1 MLNREKVE
9 TLRRFAALYASIEQE
24 DTVLKYLS
32 IIFIKFASET
42 GFGMGGGEDFSAYTK
57 VMKCFTGSEK
67 IFPDQYVSLVV
78 NRLSEKLRTDMHF
91 LHFSFNSTVLSWL
104 FRNIDVKNLP
114 GWKLSELTGEDKKA
128 ELRDVADAVNVLSS
142 MYYGSN
148 RLGTAYNVLYNISSK
163 ILNVS
168 KDDVFADLV
177 AGQGIST
184 FLITNGEAKE
194 YHLADIVSYNALLI
208 LSALYSV
215 NEMSISRRA
224 LESSE
229 IQSEIADKMFMD
241 PPVAGAV
248 LSEKADIDGV
258 VVRETTGA
266 SILRM
271 VESLKKNGIGVI
283 TTSGKTLVGTTPALT
298 EIKHRLINHHLL
310 KAVITLPPC
319 WVGTSI
325 KTNLLVISKEENEG
339 VVFIDAS
346 ASKVVG
352 MIGDELLNADGVL
365 IVPEIIKALINK
377 ATTNISRF
385 VSYSDING
393 VNLTPIA
400 YLESNKTVDSTSLHD
415 VDVRLAQV
423 YVEMA
428 TIISEMQQN
437 NQRKDL

>member
-9 TLRRFAALYASIEQE
+9 NLRRFAALYASIEQKN
-24 DTVLKYLS
+24 TVLKYLS

-42 GFGMGGGEDFSAYTK
+42 GLGMVGGEDFSAYTK
-57 VMKCFTGSEK
+57 VMKCFTGTEK
-67 IFPDQYVSLVV
+67 IFPDQAVSLVV
-78 NRLSEKLRTDMHF
+78 NRVSEKLKSDMQF

-104 FRNIDVKNLP
+104 FQNIDFNNLP
-114 GWKLSELTGEDKKA
+114 GWNLSELSGKKKKA
-128 ELRDVADAVNVLSS
+128 ELRDVTDAVNVLSS

-148 RLGTAYNVLYNISSK
+148 RLGTAYNILYNISAE

-168 KDDVFADLV
+168 QDDVFADLV

-194 YHLADIVSYNALLI
+194 YHLADIVSYNALRI
-208 LSALYSV
+208 LSALYDV
-215 NEMSISRRA
+215 NEISISQRA

-229 IQSEIADKMFMD
+229 IQPEIADKMFMD
-241 PPVAGAV
+241 PPVAGAA

-258 VVRETTGA
+258 EVRETTGA

-271 VESLKKNGIGVI
+271 VESLKENGIGVI
-283 TTSGKTLVGTTPALT
+283 TTSGKTLVGSTPALT
-298 EIKHRLINHHLL
+298 EIKQRLINQHLL

-339 VVFIDAS
+339 VVFMDAS
-346 ASKVVG
+346 ASKIVG
-352 MIGDELLNADGVL
+352 MVGDELINADGIL
-365 IVPEIIKALINK
+365 ILPKIVKALTK
-377 ATTNISRF
+377 KETTSISRF
-385 VSYSDING
+385 VSYADING

-400 YLESNKTVDSTSLHD
+400 YLENNKFVDSTSLHD
-415 VDVRLAQV
+415 IDEKLAAV
-423 YVEMA
+423 YGEIA
-428 TIISEMQQN
+428 TIISEM
-437 NQRKDL
+437 KLK